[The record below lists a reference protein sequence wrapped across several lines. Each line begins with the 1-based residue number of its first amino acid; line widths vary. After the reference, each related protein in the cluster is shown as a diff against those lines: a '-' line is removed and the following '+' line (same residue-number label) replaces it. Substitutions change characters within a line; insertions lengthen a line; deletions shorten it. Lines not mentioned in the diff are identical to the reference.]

1 MVCENTK
8 LNDSAQINLWLLYV
22 AWTIKVLE
30 RKIGIITMWIPPYL
44 CQGTC
49 KVILEGLTGF
59 RNGNRF
65 AKSLSC
71 LSAKRDPIFLLIQVT
86 KKRIHIRLLLCFSE
100 LDACGM
106 YEYVTEIIYLTSYG
120 KRHTAGL
127 VILRAREDH
136 I

>member
-1 MVCENTK
+1 M
-8 LNDSAQINLWLLYV
+8 IF
-22 AWTIKVLE
+22 
-30 RKIGIITMWIPPYL
+30 
-44 CQGTC
+44 
-49 KVILEGLTGF
+49 EGLTGF

-136 I
+136 NLGLCYDSAVRSPAQAGSLRQFF